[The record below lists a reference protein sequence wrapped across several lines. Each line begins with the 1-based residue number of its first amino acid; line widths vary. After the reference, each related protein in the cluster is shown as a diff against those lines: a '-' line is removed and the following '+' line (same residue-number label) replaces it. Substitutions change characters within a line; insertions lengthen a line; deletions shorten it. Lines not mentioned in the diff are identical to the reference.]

1 MNWLPIAL
9 LGPFFWSI
17 TNHIDKYLLSK
28 HLKGVGKGALILYST
43 AFSIFVLPIA
53 LFFDRTVFTSSIF
66 QICILILAGILS
78 ALAIYLYLFA
88 LEQEETSIVM
98 PFFQLIPA
106 FGFFLGYLVLGEVL
120 STNQVLGSIII
131 LFGAAILSIE
141 LNEEGGYKI
150 RKRLV
155 LLLIFSSLLFAL
167 YEVLFKLGS
176 LSDGFWQ
183 GFFWQNVGLFIFG
196 IILFISNKSRRRD
209 FLYLLRH
216 KNTKLLSVNILSE
229 ILTLVGNGFYNFS
242 ILLAP
247 IALVM
252 VTNAYQSVM
261 VFIEGLLLSFFFPHI
276 IKEKISFK
284 HLVHKTISILIVV
297 IGTIILY
304 R

>member
-53 LFFDRTVFTSSIF
+53 LFFDQTVFTSSIF
-66 QICILILAGILS
+66 QICILISAGILS

-98 PFFQLIPA
+98 PFFQLIPV
-106 FGFFLGYLVLGEVL
+106 FGFFLGYLILGEML
-120 STNQVLGSIII
+120 SANQILGSIII
-131 LFGAAILSIE
+131 LLGAAILSIE

-155 LLLIFSSLLFAL
+155 LLLIFSSFLFAL

-209 FLYLLRH
+209 FLYLLKH
-216 KNTKLLSVNILSE
+216 KDAKLLSVNILSE
-229 ILTLVGNGFYNFS
+229 ILTLIGNGFYNFS
-242 ILLAP
+242 ILLGP

-276 IKEKISFK
+276 IKEKTSFK
-284 HLVHKTISILIVV
+284 HLAHKTVSIIIVV
-297 IGTIILY
+297 IGTIIMY